1 MPRKRATTHC
11 DEIARLL
18 AQGYRQADIARRLE
32 LSQPLVSR
40 RVETM
45 RIIVSQAERDATER
59 AAWREGKPELQVAL
73 RYLEL
78 IESPS

>member
-1 MPRKRATTHC
+1 M
-11 DEIARLL
+11 
-18 AQGYRQADIARRLE
+18 
-32 LSQPLVSR
+32 SR